1 MDDAYLVEPPVDLKR
16 QIEKYVHTVVE
27 YNTSYHLSGPYKSN
41 NLLSRSNCI
50 RFQNELSDFMLPE
63 SIVTQLLP
71 HLVSHRYWDRRFSVL
86 AQWTYINMEETGG
99 LVEVDTVDRRNLRYS
114 SLTWL
119 GYTFQPSLDV
129 PVVFSVLTNTRYPQT
144 LSLRIVE
151 RLAEWGAFATA
162 ADQYAYEHQLR
173 AIEQDKEQQREE
185 LQRHLDS
192 LSDVGSQYSRYAD
205 SLVVVLQH
213 DSASFADQQMRAQ
226 VLRTKKRMNREQI
239 FIMSLQPARSDYM
252 FGLEFNLYNCFKKT
266 ISKIEITVAPYNSRN
281 RVQEDKFH
289 RTVRT
294 VRCMG
299 PIAPGE
305 PAQYTF
311 DELFW
316 DDSGKIRYMKVTSIT
331 FHFPDG
337 TSRSFN
343 GYSTVMKHSLNR

>member
-1 MDDAYLVEPPVDLKR
+1 MR
-16 QIEKYVHTVVE
+16 
-27 YNTSYHLSGPYKSN
+27 
-41 NLLSRSNCI
+41 
-50 RFQNELSDFMLPE
+50 
-63 SIVTQLLP
+63 
-71 HLVSHRYWDRRFSVL
+71 
-86 AQWTYINMEETGG
+86 
-99 LVEVDTVDRRNLRYS
+99 
-114 SLTWL
+114 
-119 GYTFQPSLDV
+119 
-129 PVVFSVLTNTRYPQT
+129 
-144 LSLRIVE
+144 
-151 RLAEWGAFATA
+151 
-162 ADQYAYEHQLR
+162 DQ
-173 AIEQDKEQQREE
+173 
-185 LQRHLDS
+185 
-192 LSDVGSQYSRYAD
+192 V
-205 SLVVVLQH
+205 
-213 DSASFADQQMRAQ
+213 M
-226 VLRTKKRMNREQI
+226 RTKKRMNRDEI

-266 ISKIEITVAPYNSRN
+266 ISKIEITVAPYNSRD

-343 GYSTVMKHSLNR
+343 GYPTVMKHSLNR